1 MEVNFELEGEYIPLD
16 GLLKRCSLASS
27 GAEAHLLVEDGKV
40 KLNGKTESRRRAKV
54 HPGDTVQACGHT
66 IHISASNS
74 NRFDEIN

>member
-40 KLNGKTESRRRAKV
+40 KLNGKTESRRVAQE
-54 HPGDTVQACGHT
+54 G
-66 IHISASNS
+66 
-74 NRFDEIN
+74 